1 MKTNFFKRF
10 MMPLAVMIFGF
21 GLAFTTT
28 SMKDAKVLLDK
39 TAYRFISTEDPCH
52 ATKTCRI
59 EVNPICKVG
68 SIQLWGKVNETDM
81 QCPVTL
87 YERP

>member
-1 MKTNFFKRF
+1 MA
-10 MMPLAVMIFGF
+10 PLAVMVFGF

-39 TAYRFISTEDPCH
+39 QGYRFVSAQDPCH
-52 ATKTCRI
+52 TTKQCRT
-59 EVNPICKVG
+59 ELNPICKSG

-81 QCPVTL
+81 ECPVTL
-87 YERP
+87 YERQ